1 MDSVKGNMEEMKD
14 KMDQLTR
21 AITNMLARETETDK
35 RKATS
40 TSTPQPGDVM
50 LYKGL
55 LLQWGGAKD
64 DAFHPKG
71 STLTLAHNGA
81 SHPVQIPILQEN
93 YVGLS
98 QQYEEDYPTIMV
110 EESKP
115 ITHSAATIWKTRTE
129 DKYRVLEER
138 LKVIEGFSIFGV
150 DAMGMERIENGLKSG
165 KIGKPSSNQHNNK
178 RYSKSNNSK
187 KGKTNTIT
195 TEWSSQMPYNS
206 YIVVV
211 GPNQYPQ
218 QTYSRPQAQQPRAP
232 LQQNQQN
239 GYAQRD

>member
-150 DAMGMERIENGLKSG
+150 DAMGMCLVPDVDIPTKF
-165 KIGKPSSNQHNNK
+165 KTHNFEK
-178 RYSKSNNSK
+178 Y
-187 KGKTNTIT
+187 KGVSYPRNHLRMFVRK
-195 TEWSSQMPYNS
+195 MAA
-206 YIVVV
+206 YIV
-211 GPNQYPQ
+211 NEKLMMHI
-218 QTYSRPQAQQPRAP
+218 
-232 LQQNQQN
+232 LQDNLSGESLDCN
-239 GYAQRD
+239 M